1 MRQNGTEKQYVRRK
15 MRCKINLF
23 EILHTSI
30 LKKDEEENEVPK
42 TDETF
47 IDFLSAPGYQIIVN
61 I

>member
-1 MRQNGTEKQYVRRK
+1 MRY
-15 MRCKINLF
+15 KINHF

-42 TDETF
+42 TDKTF
-47 IDFLSAPGYQIIVN
+47 IDFLSAPGYQLIIK